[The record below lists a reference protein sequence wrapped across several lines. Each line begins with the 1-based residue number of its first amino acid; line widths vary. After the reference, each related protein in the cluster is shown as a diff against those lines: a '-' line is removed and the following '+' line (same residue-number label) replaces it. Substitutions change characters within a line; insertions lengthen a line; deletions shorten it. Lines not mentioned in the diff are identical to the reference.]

1 VILILLIS
9 EVVVIISH
17 AVGETVIQLL
27 LTAWCS
33 FVFLI
38 LWIYIVSQKTRH
50 SIFYYNFGCSGL

>member
-1 VILILLIS
+1 VSTVILILLIS

-38 LWIYIVSQKTRH
+38 L
-50 SIFYYNFGCSGL
+50 